1 MPPINNMEKLSNQ
14 IGYLLLQDDGAV
26 IGSGGD
32 LENDEKSANIFM
44 ELLHLAESVDD
55 NFMPNKSCERI
66 SIVYEDHSYNISMS
80 NHKIYIVKLKN
91 ATRGNAGYGVANNSA
106 NVVFSE
112 NENSG
117 VTSILT

>member
-1 MPPINNMEKLSNQ
+1 MALISNMEKLSNQ

-32 LENDEKSANIFM
+32 LENDERSANIFM

-55 NFMPNKSCERI
+55 NFMPNSSCERI
-66 SIVYEDHSYNISMS
+66 SIVYDDHIYNISMS
-80 NHKIYIVKLKN
+80 NHRIYIVKLKN
-91 ATRGNAGYGVANNSA
+91 APRGGTVYGLTNNGG

-112 NENSG
+112 SETSG
-117 VTSILT
+117 VASILT